1 MRLTCG
7 AWLIHCA
14 ARKIQANMPI
24 SPVIYYRREGSLL
37 MLTNDTREIL
47 CLYFEY
53 TVKYKVF
60 CSSQE
65 INKPED
71 QSE

>member
-1 MRLTCG
+1 
-7 AWLIHCA
+7 
-14 ARKIQANMPI
+14 
-24 SPVIYYRREGSLL
+24 